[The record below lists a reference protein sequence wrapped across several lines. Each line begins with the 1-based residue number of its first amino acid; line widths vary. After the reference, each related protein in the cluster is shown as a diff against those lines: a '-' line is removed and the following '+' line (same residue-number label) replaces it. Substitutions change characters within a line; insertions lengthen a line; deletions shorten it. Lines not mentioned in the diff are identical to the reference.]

1 MKGINIILYV
11 EPKKEIINDDIDML
25 CLEHHCL
32 SKNKRTKALIFTY
45 YPAFNEFATTTTIE
59 NRIKR
64 DLNKEGYR
72 LGRDFDFIK

>member
-1 MKGINIILYV
+1 MKGISIILYV
-11 EPKKEIINDDIDML
+11 EPKKEIVGDFGML
-25 CLEHHCL
+25 CLDHHCL
-32 SKNKRTKALIFTY
+32 SKNKTKALIFTY
-45 YPAFNEFATTTTIE
+45 YPAFNEFATNTTIE